1 MEESESNMQDSP
13 SKCSRM
19 EGNKIC
25 SQTLDE
31 FEKVKRGIERT
42 KKKATYHRNSLE
54 KYDRRQEF
62 IK

>member
-1 MEESESNMQDSP
+1 MVKNQKDIEESESNMQDSP
-13 SKCSRM
+13 SKYGRM

-42 KKKATYHRNSLE
+42 KKNDLSSE
-54 KYDRRQEF
+54 
-62 IK
+62 